1 MTTTTT
7 SGAAPDEPLAG
18 AGGPQLLHDLLDDAV
33 GRWPDRVAVRHGPV
47 SFTYAELRERSR
59 AAAHRLTAL
68 GVRRG
73 DRVAIVAP
81 HDPHTLAAIFGT
93 SRAGALHVV
102 LGDGMPEQRLVHIL
116 EDCSPRL
123 LLTGA
128 HCPPG
133 ITAAAYRAGV
143 PTVSDLAALCVP
155 PGQGD
160 PPDAA
165 AHPPLGVPIDPVGL
179 IYTSGST
186 AVPKAVVSTHR
197 QVLFA
202 TEAIARCLG
211 YRRDDTVFCCM
222 PLSFDYGQ
230 YQIYLAATAGAT
242 LVLGAPADA
251 GPRLA
256 AVLRAE
262 RVTVLPAVPSLAD
275 ALAALLRRPGSASNN
290 GVPLPLRLV
299 TSSGAVL
306 SSGTAAALRAALP
319 GLQVVGMFGLTECK
333 RVAIME
339 PDGDLARPGAA
350 GRALP
355 GTEIYVVDDDRERLP
370 AGSIGELVVRGE
382 HVMAGYWGAP
392 ELTAERFGRDGF
404 GQPLLYTGDQVRL
417 DDEGYLYFVGRTD
430 EVYKQR
436 GFRVSAVEVEAAALT
451 VPGVVAAAVLPPGPA
466 RGAVLAIAGDV
477 RPAAVLVELG
487 TRLEDHQ
494 IPERCVVHARLPLG
508 ATGKVDKRALTRLVD
523 GGEEG

>member
-1 MTTTTT
+1 VTTTTT
-7 SGAAPDEPLAG
+7 TGAAPGGLRAG
-18 AGGPQLLHDLLDDAV
+18 AGGPQLLHDLLDDAA
-33 GRWPDRVAVRHGPV
+33 GRCPDRVAVRRGPV
-47 SFTYAELRERSR
+47 SFTYAELRGRSR

-81 HDPHTLAAIFGT
+81 HDPHAVAAIFGT

-102 LGDGMPEQRLVHIL
+102 LGDGMPEQRLAHIL
-116 EDCSPRL
+116 ADCSPRL

-128 HCPPG
+128 HCPPKF
-133 ITAAAYRAGV
+133 TAAAHRAGV
-143 PTVSDLAALCVP
+143 PTATDLAALCAP
-155 PGQGD
+155 PD
-160 PPDAA
+160 AADPPPDAA
-165 AHPPLGVPIDPVGL
+165 AHRPLGVPIDPVGL

-186 AVPKAVVSTHR
+186 ALPKAVVSTHR

-202 TEAIARCLG
+202 TQAIARCLG

-242 LVLGAPADA
+242 LVLGAAADA

-256 AVLRAE
+256 SVLRDE

-275 ALAALLRRPGSASNN
+275 ALAALLRRPRSVSNN
-290 GVPLPLRLV
+290 SAPLPLRLL

-306 SSGTAAALRAALP
+306 SSSTAAALRAALP
-319 GLQVVGMFGLTECK
+319 GLEIVGMFGLTECK

-355 GTEIYVVDDDRERLP
+355 GTEIYVVDEYRERLP
-370 AGSIGELVVRGE
+370 AGSVGELVVRGE
-382 HVMAGYWGAP
+382 HVMAGYWEAP

-417 DDEGYLYFVGRTD
+417 DDEGYLYFVGRSD

-451 VPGVVAAAVLPPGPA
+451 VPGVVAAAVLPPAQA

-477 RPAAVLVELG
+477 RPAAVLTELG
-487 TRLEDHQ
+487 ARLEDHQ
-494 IPERCVVHARLPLG
+494 VPERCVVHARLPLG
-508 ATGKVDKRALTRLVD
+508 ATGKVDKRALARLVD
-523 GGEEG
+523 GGEG